1 MSVRFVADENL
12 DNDIVLG
19 LRRRLETVDI
29 ARVQDVGLR
38 TADDPAVLQ
47 WAADSD
53 RVLVTHDLRTIPG
66 FAHARVVGGLP
77 IPGVVLV
84 ASSLPVATAIDE
96 LAMIADASD
105 QAEWA
110 GRVVYLPLR

>member
-29 ARVQDVGLR
+29 VRVQDVGLR
-38 TADDPAVLQ
+38 TADDPTVLQ
-47 WAADSD
+47 WAAAQD
-53 RVLVTHDLRTIPG
+53 RVLVTHDVKTIPG
-66 FAHARVVGGLP
+66 FAHARVAGGSP
-77 IPGVVLV
+77 MPGVLLV
-84 ASSLPVATAIDE
+84 PTSLPVASAIDE
-96 LAMIADASD
+96 LATIAEASE

-110 GRVVYLPLR
+110 GQVVYLPLR